1 MVSGS
6 SAIAGI
12 GVLPK
17 GSLIVCQMFVF
28 GTEVV
33 GVCCLDRA
41 GVTGIDLPA
50 ESQ

>member
-1 MVSGS
+1 MV
-6 SAIAGI
+6 GI
-12 GVLPK
+12 GVLLK
-17 GSLIVCQMFVF
+17 GSSIVCQMFVF
-28 GTEVV
+28 GTEVA